1 MTGTARLPLTLL
13 LCFLGAVCEGF
24 DVQTAGV
31 AAAGIRDEL
40 RPDAAALGLF
50 FSVGG
55 AGLLVGSLAGGWLSD
70 RIGRKRVL
78 VASVAAFGVFSFMT
92 SLAPTMGLLTI
103 ARFLTG
109 LGLGGAM
116 PNLIA
121 LAADVS
127 ASGRRNASIAMAYI
141 GMPLGAATASLC
153 AVRVASGD
161 WRMLFQIGGMA
172 PLVITPLMALGLSDI
187 PAARA
192 TRQREPDGVL
202 VALFAD
208 GRQGTTL
215 ALWVAFFL
223 IVLTLH
229 LMLNWLPLLLIG
241 RGLAKSQAAL
251 AQAGFNVGGA
261 SGALALGALL
271 DTRWRRPAMVAGG
284 VLLPVVLTT
293 LALVPASVAGSFAL
307 ALFLGGGILAVQVV
321 GLAVANAAYPAG
333 HRGIGVGSA
342 IAAGRAGS
350 LVGPLAASVMLGA
363 GSSSA
368 SVLLALLPVVL
379 LAVATT
385 LTLGLRHAPSPGA

>member
-1 MTGTARLPLTLL
+1 MNGTPRLPLTLL

-31 AAAGIRDEL
+31 AAAGLRDEL
-40 RPDAAALGLF
+40 RPDPAALGVF

-78 VASVAAFGVFSFMT
+78 VASVAAFGIFSLLT
-92 SLAPTMGLLTI
+92 SLAPTMGLLTV

-116 PNLIA
+116 PNLVA

-127 ASGRRNASIAMAYI
+127 TSGRRNASIAMAYI

-153 AVRVASGD
+153 AVLLAPED
-161 WRMLFQIGGMA
+161 WRMLFRIGGMA
-172 PLVITPLMALGLSDI
+172 PLVIAPLMAMGLSEA
-187 PAARA
+187 PAAGAPRP
-192 TRQREPDGVL
+192 RDRDGVV
-202 VALFAD
+202 VALFGG
-208 GRQGTTL
+208 GRQMTTV
-215 ALWVAFFL
+215 ALWVAFFF

-271 DTRWRRPAMVAGG
+271 DTRWRRTAMVAGG

-307 ALFLGGGILAVQVV
+307 ALLLGGGILAVQVV
-321 GLAVANAAYPAG
+321 GLAVANVAYPAG

-342 IAAGRAGS
+342 IASGRAGS

-363 GSSSA
+363 GGSAA

-379 LAVATT
+379 LAIATT
-385 LTLGLRHAPSPGA
+385 LALGLRHAPAEGV